1 MFPVVLCAAGG
12 VLLGGAWS
20 LRSQGAGRVAIGL
33 VALFGVLALAA
44 GVLWL
49 LPNGT
54 FS

>member
-1 MFPVVLCAAGG
+1 MLAVVLCAAGG

-20 LRSQGAGRVAIGL
+20 LRSQGAGRPAIVL

-44 GVLWL
+44 GVLWM
-49 LPNGT
+49 LPNGV

>member
-1 MFPVVLCAAGG
+1 MLAVVLCAAGG

-20 LRSQGAGRVAIGL
+20 LRSQGAGRPAILL

-44 GVLWL
+44 GVLWM
-49 LPNGT
+49 LPHGT